1 MLMWSFYIGGFYELK
16 SVDESSLPRD
26 PYLWKCQSSRIQ
38 IQNSV
43 QRQWYRLLLLIL
55 ACWKLA
61 PQEGIPLSQ
70 PHQYNIGYFTG
81 IFPSETLLLLYC
93 VLFSLLLLNLTLTYT
108 FSLVLLFLWFL
119 MISFSLL
126 MMDIFFFFIAVP
138 LFSPLLYRNE
148 WIFFY
153 LQISI
158 WHPCNSFWSLKTVF
172 FCCCCFFVT
181 ISTIITSN

>member
-1 MLMWSFYIGGFYELK
+1 MWSFYIGGFYELK

-93 VLFSLLLLNLTLTYT
+93 VLFSLLLPKSHPQLYL
-108 FSLVLLFLWFL
+108 FSSFAVSLVSYDFFLFVNDGHIL
-119 MISFSLL
+119 
-126 MMDIFFFFIAVP
+126 
-138 LFSPLLYRNE
+138 
-148 WIFFY
+148 FFY
-153 LQISI
+153 SCSI
-158 WHPCNSFWSLKTVF
+158 IFP
-172 FCCCCFFVT
+172 
-181 ISTIITSN
+181 ITL